1 MRVTLALAGLTAL
14 LPSALGVTEWGQCGG
29 QSYTGST
36 TCDSGLTCIYFDAW
50 YSQCQKGTNNVSSSA
65 PTTSSSPNTGTCS
78 GATKFKYF
86 GVNESSA
93 EFGSGKYPG
102 VLGTDYTWPSPSSVD
117 YFVGKGMNFFRIAF
131 AMERISP
138 SGLTG
143 SFDATYLSG
152 LKTIVSYVTSKGA
165 YAALDP
171 HNYLRFN
178 GAVITDTSA
187 FTTWWKN
194 LANEF
199 KSDSH
204 VIFDLNNEPW
214 GISGTDAASLM
225 QAGINGVRSSGAS
238 QLILV
243 EGTSWS
249 GAWSWIS
256 AGNGDV
262 FKSLNDPMGNTAIEM
277 HQYLDSDGSGTSET
291 CVSSTIGVERLTAA
305 TNWLKENNLK
315 GFLGEIGGGSND
327 VCIAAIKGALCYLQQ
342 QGGTWIGTSPMF
354 GSLYVV
360 GCANVSKLSPSFP
373 RLTFTGAAWW
383 AAGPWWGTYFQSIEP
398 PSGAAISR
406 ILPEAL
412 LPFV

>member
-36 TCDSGLTCIYFDAW
+36 TCDSGLTCVYFDAW

-214 GISGTDAASLM
+214 GISAHIVSRPGSVRHQCLALYMSSDALM
-225 QAGINGVRSSGAS
+225 FRN
-238 QLILV
+238 
-243 EGTSWS
+243 
-249 GAWSWIS
+249 
-256 AGNGDV
+256 
-262 FKSLNDPMGNTAIEM
+262 
-277 HQYLDSDGSGTSET
+277 
-291 CVSSTIGVERLTAA
+291 
-305 TNWLKENNLK
+305 
-315 GFLGEIGGGSND
+315 FLHR
-327 VCIAAIKGALCYLQQ
+327 
-342 QGGTWIGTSPMF
+342 
-354 GSLYVV
+354 
-360 GCANVSKLSPSFP
+360 FP

>member
-36 TCDSGLTCIYFDAW
+36 TCDSGLTCVYFDAW

-102 VLGTDYTWPSPSSVD
+102 GHRQAVLTTLLVCNLPLWCNNYPNFP
-117 YFVGKGMNFFRIAF
+117 YLGKGMNFFRIAF

-187 FTTWWKN
+187 YVIARNSGLWIFTT
-194 LANEF
+194 
-199 KSDSH
+199 
-204 VIFDLNNEPW
+204 VIVLQPGGKIW
-214 GISGTDAASLM
+214 QT
-225 QAGINGVRSSGAS
+225 SS
-238 QLILV
+238 
-243 EGTSWS
+243 
-249 GAWSWIS
+249 
-256 AGNGDV
+256 N
-262 FKSLNDPMGNTAIEM
+262 
-277 HQYLDSDGSGTSET
+277 
-291 CVSSTIGVERLTAA
+291 
-305 TNWLKENNLK
+305 
-315 GFLGEIGGGSND
+315 
-327 VCIAAIKGALCYLQQ
+327 
-342 QGGTWIGTSPMF
+342 
-354 GSLYVV
+354 
-360 GCANVSKLSPSFP
+360 
-373 RLTFTGAAWW
+373 
-383 AAGPWWGTYFQSIEP
+383 
-398 PSGAAISR
+398 R
-406 ILPEAL
+406 ILMSSSI
-412 LPFV
+412 